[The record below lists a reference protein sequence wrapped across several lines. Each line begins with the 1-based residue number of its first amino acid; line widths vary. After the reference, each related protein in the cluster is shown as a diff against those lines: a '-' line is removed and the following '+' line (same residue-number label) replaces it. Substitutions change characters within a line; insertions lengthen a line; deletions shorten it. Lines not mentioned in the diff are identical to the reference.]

1 MKSEM
6 EGKQSLDAIA
16 FTDPCPEKF
25 RMTKTKLFVLS
36 FYVCQGS
43 WLSLQCMHE
52 EGAPGGGRMEAIC
65 PVNTQLLVG
74 GGGGVGHYAIVYGH
88 IWFNPNQN
96 GQRHLKKCVFLV
108 KCLVGVQENRGGR
121 PQGHFDNV
129 KIRADFFLG
138 IASIR

>member
-36 FYVCQGS
+36 FYVYQGNWGELPN
-43 WLSLQCMHE
+43 WLSLECMHE
-52 EGAPGGGRMEAIC
+52 EGVPGGGRMEAIC

-74 GGGGVGHYAIVYGH
+74 GGGGEHYGH
-88 IWFNPNQN
+88 I
-96 GQRHLKKCVFLV
+96 G
-108 KCLVGVQENRGGR
+108 
-121 PQGHFDNV
+121 D
-129 KIRADFFLG
+129 
-138 IASIR
+138 